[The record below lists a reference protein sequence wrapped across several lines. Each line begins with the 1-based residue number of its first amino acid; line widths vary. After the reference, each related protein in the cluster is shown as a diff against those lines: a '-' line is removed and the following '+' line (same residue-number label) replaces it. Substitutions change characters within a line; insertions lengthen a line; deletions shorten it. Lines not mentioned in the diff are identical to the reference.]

1 MKHAFASLLLVLI
14 CSGCGLFSE
23 SDNEDYLARYQD
35 SKLRI
40 QDFNLVMNKHVSPK
54 DSLKFLEQF
63 VNSWAKEQAL
73 LEHAQFNLQED
84 ELEIQTLVERYKKS
98 LITHR
103 FEQKYLSQYLD
114 TLISEQEL
122 EVYYMRNKS
131 TFMLK
136 SSILKLNYIRLS
148 KDAPNLDEVK
158 ARLYLEQDDDL
169 TWLEDYCHMYAR
181 RSYLNKDEW
190 VQLDDFIEELPIKEQ
205 NKDTILNTKEVLVL
219 EGETDYYLLKIVDFT
234 IKDQIPPLNYVKD
247 QVQNLILHQRKHK
260 LLKSLENK
268 LFENALEE
276 GKFEFY

>member
-1 MKHAFASLLLVLI
+1 
-14 CSGCGLFSE
+14 
-23 SDNEDYLARYQD
+23 
-35 SKLRI
+35 
-40 QDFNLVMNKHVSPK
+40 
-54 DSLKFLEQF
+54 
-63 VNSWAKEQAL
+63 
-73 LEHAQFNLQED
+73 
-84 ELEIQTLVERYKKS
+84 
-98 LITHR
+98 
-103 FEQKYLSQYLD
+103 
-114 TLISEQEL
+114 
-122 EVYYMRNKS
+122 
-131 TFMLK
+131 
-136 SSILKLNYIRLS
+136 
-148 KDAPNLDEVK
+148 
-158 ARLYLEQDDDL
+158 DDDL